1 MVHVVIDEKYA
12 GYIIISDEIKEDAR
26 TAIQKLRDVGIK
38 RQVMF
43 TGDNQE
49 VAKTVAQKLG
59 LDEYFAELLPQ
70 QKVEKIEELIK
81 KKADKNDLIS
91 FVGDGINDAPVL
103 IRSDIGIAMGA
114 LGSDAAI
121 EAADVVLMSD
131 EPSKLYEAVK
141 IANRTKNIVWQNIG
155 FALEVKGIFL
165 TMATL
170 GMATMWE
177 AVFADVGVR
186 IVSNIKFYKNFK
198 IINETYY
205 VHLIVLL
212 LNLLVKVNVKQYN
225 LSQEAIREVEK
236 TVLIHEY
243 TDIVNPNPF

>member
-1 MVHVVIDEKYA
+1 VVHVVIDEKYA